1 MTDRLPR
8 VLGAL
13 DLVGLTLGSVIGSGI
28 FLVPAIVF
36 TQTGGHLGPALL
48 VWAVGGVLS
57 LLGALTY
64 AELAAMRPEPGG
76 IYVYI
81 RDAFGGFLAF
91 LYGWA
96 LFFVIASAT
105 VATLAVAFTS
115 YLREFLDLSPPASK
129 AVAVAMI
136 AIIAVINAIGTRRS
150 ANVQNW
156 TTALKVGAILLM
168 SVLLIGGGRELSN
181 TGWAM
186 PSLDASLLA
195 GMGAAMLG
203 VLWAYEGWHFVT
215 FSAGEVVDPQRNFP
229 RGIIIGTAALI
240 GIYLLANVAYVAA
253 LGVERGMASERIASE
268 AVTAI
273 FGAGAGKLVALAILV
288 SMFSAANATV
298 LTATRVYFAMAQDGV
313 FFRRMGT
320 VHPAW
325 KTPAFAIV
333 TSCAWAAVLA
343 ASGTFE
349 QLLTYV
355 VFVGWA
361 FYSVG
366 AASIFWFRRN
376 EPDAPRPF
384 RAPGYP
390 ATPWL
395 FIAIAAVI
403 VVNTVWLQPA
413 RAAIGIGLVL
423 IGIPVYWFWKRRK
436 ST

>member
-186 PSLDASLLA
+186 PSLDAPLLA

>member
-1 MTDRLPR
+1 MSEKLPR
-8 VLGAL
+8 VLGAF
-13 DLVGLTLGSVIGSGI
+13 DLIGLTLGSVIGSGI

-48 VWAVGGVLS
+48 VWTVGGVLS

-64 AELAAMRPEPGG
+64 AELAAMKPEPGG

-115 YLREFLDLSPPASK
+115 YLREFVDLSPLAAK

-136 AIIAVINAIGTRRS
+136 VLIAVINVLGTRRS

-156 TTALKVGAILLM
+156 TTAIKVGAILLM
-168 SVLLIGGGRELSN
+168 SVLLIGGGRELPN
-181 TGWAM
+181 TSWAI
-186 PSLDASLLA
+186 PSLDTSLLI

-240 GIYLLANVAYVAA
+240 GIYLLANIAYVAA
-253 LGVERGMASERIASE
+253 LGVDRGMASERIASE

-273 FGAGAGKLVALAILV
+273 LGGGAGKLVALAILV

-313 FFRRMGT
+313 FFKRMGT

-333 TSCAWAAVLA
+333 ASCAWSAVLA

-349 QLLTYV
+349 ELLTYV

-376 EPDAPRPF
+376 EPDAARPF

-390 ATPWL
+390 LTPLL

-403 VVNTVWLQPA
+403 VINTIWLQPV
-413 RAAIGIGLVL
+413 RAAIGTGLVL
-423 IGIPVYWFWKRRK
+423 LGIPVYWFWKGRK
-436 ST
+436 TT

>member
-1 MTDRLPR
+1 MGEKLPR
-8 VLGAL
+8 VLGAF

-48 VWAVGGVLS
+48 VWTVGGVLS

-64 AELAAMRPEPGG
+64 AELAAMKPEPGG

-115 YLREFLDLSPPASK
+115 YLREFVELSPFASM

-136 AIIAVINAIGTRRS
+136 AVITVINVLGTRGS

-168 SVLLIGGGRELSN
+168 SVLLINGGHELPN
-181 TGWAM
+181 TSWAI
-186 PSLDASLLA
+186 PSLDTSLLA

-215 FSAGEVVDPQRNFP
+215 FSAGEVVNPQRNFP

-240 GIYLLANVAYVAA
+240 GIYLLANIAYVAA

-273 FGAGAGKLVALAILV
+273 LGGGAGKLVALAILV

-313 FFRRMGT
+313 FFKRMGM

-333 TSCAWAAVLA
+333 ASCAWSAVLA

-349 QLLTYV
+349 ELLTYV

-376 EPDAPRPF
+376 RADAARPF

-390 ATPWL
+390 LTPLL

-403 VVNTVWLQPA
+403 VINTIWLQPV
-413 RAAIGIGLVL
+413 RAAIGTGLVL
-423 IGIPVYWFWKRRK
+423 LGIPVYGFWKGRK
-436 ST
+436 TT

>member
-1 MTDRLPR
+1 
-8 VLGAL
+8 
-13 DLVGLTLGSVIGSGI
+13 
-28 FLVPAIVF
+28 
-36 TQTGGHLGPALL
+36 
-48 VWAVGGVLS
+48 
-57 LLGALTY
+57 
-64 AELAAMRPEPGG
+64 
-76 IYVYI
+76 
-81 RDAFGGFLAF
+81 
-91 LYGWA
+91 
-96 LFFVIASAT
+96 
-105 VATLAVAFTS
+105 
-115 YLREFLDLSPPASK
+115 
-129 AVAVAMI
+129 
-136 AIIAVINAIGTRRS
+136 
-150 ANVQNW
+150 
-156 TTALKVGAILLM
+156 
-168 SVLLIGGGRELSN
+168 
-181 TGWAM
+181 
-186 PSLDASLLA
+186 
-195 GMGAAMLG
+195 MLG

-215 FSAGEVVDPQRNFP
+215 FSAGEVIDPQRNFP
-229 RGIIIGTAALI
+229 RGIIIGTATLI
-240 GIYLLANVAYVAA
+240 GIYLLANIAYVAA

-273 FGAGAGKLVALAILV
+273 LGAGAGKLVALAILV

>member
-115 YLREFLDLSPPASK
+115 YLREFLDLAPPASK

-136 AIIAVINAIGTRRS
+136 AIIAVINVIGTRRS

-168 SVLLIGGGRELSN
+168 SALLIGGGRELSN
-181 TGWAM
+181 TSWAI
-186 PSLDASLLA
+186 PGLDTSLLV

-240 GIYLLANVAYVAA
+240 GIYLLANIAYVAA

-298 LTATRVYFAMAQDGV
+298 LTATRVYFAMAQDGI
-313 FFRRMGT
+313 FFRRMGA